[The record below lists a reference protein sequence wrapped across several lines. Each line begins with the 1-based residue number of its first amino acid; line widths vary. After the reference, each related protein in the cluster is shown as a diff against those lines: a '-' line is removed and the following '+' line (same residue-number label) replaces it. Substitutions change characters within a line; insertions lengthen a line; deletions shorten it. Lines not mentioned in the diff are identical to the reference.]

1 MSEKIALMK
10 QIGRMADD
18 ASPEGGASS
27 APDLADLLK
36 ACGRGDQAAFA
47 QLYDATSSRVV
58 GLAVRVVRDPAQAE
72 EVAQEAFLEI
82 WKTSGRFDPAK
93 GSPLGWLL
101 TIVHRKAVD
110 RVRSAEASTRR
121 DTTYHQRNQPV
132 EHDSTAE
139 AATASLEARRVR
151 QALASLTAV
160 QREALELA
168 YFGGYTHTEVATM
181 LELPVG
187 TAKTRIRDGLIRLRD
202 TMGVGDMSDI
212 HALSGAYAV
221 DALDDIER
229 AQFERHLAEC
239 PACRSEVDSLRRPR
253 RSWPRPPSP
262 TPSARAARPGARR
275 HRRASGRCRRPD
287 ATVTAL
293 EPRRRRRVVTVS
305 RGRCGGRRDRDRRD
319 RLAAGERR
327 RPAPDPYSQVIEAK
341 RRAGVHA

>member
-1 MSEKIALMK
+1 ME
-10 QIGRMADD
+10 QIRRTADD
-18 ASPEGGASS
+18 SSPSGGVSS

-36 ACGRGDQAAFA
+36 ACGRGDQSAVAR
-47 QLYDATSSRVV
+47 LYDATSSRVV

-139 AATASLEARRVR
+139 AAAASLEARRVR

-202 TMGVGDMSDI
+202 TMGVGS
-212 HALSGAYAV
+212 
-221 DALDDIER
+221 
-229 AQFERHLAEC
+229 
-239 PACRSEVDSLRRPR
+239 
-253 RSWPRPPSP
+253 
-262 TPSARAARPGARR
+262 
-275 HRRASGRCRRPD
+275 
-287 ATVTAL
+287 
-293 EPRRRRRVVTVS
+293 
-305 RGRCGGRRDRDRRD
+305 
-319 RLAAGERR
+319 
-327 RPAPDPYSQVIEAK
+327 
-341 RRAGVHA
+341 